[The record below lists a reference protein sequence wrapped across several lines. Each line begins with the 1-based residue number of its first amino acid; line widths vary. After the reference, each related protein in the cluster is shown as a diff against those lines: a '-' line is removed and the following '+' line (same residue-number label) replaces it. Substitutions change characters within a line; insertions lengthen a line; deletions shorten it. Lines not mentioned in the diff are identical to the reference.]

1 MRTSFNMAKTKSRK
15 ALRCRDLL
23 ADVFPEDKYEK

>member
-1 MRTSFNMAKTKSRK
+1 MAKTKSRK